1 MPPSSRQLESSE
13 SRLLAVETPT
23 ALGHTSSLAILDA
36 AAADHP
42 IDGRLLTAEVEARL
56 DELPVLRQCLMDV
69 PLGLDRPW
77 WRDDPGFDLNYHL
90 RYIAVPDPDDASSLA
105 QLVARI
111 HDRPLDR
118 RRPLW
123 ELYLISGLS
132 GGRVALLSKVH
143 LAALGSAQGNE
154 IAAGLIGS
162 SPELRGDP
170 DEDSGW
176 RPGPGPTTVQ
186 LVCSGWRNAM
196 LDPFRVAQAIPSR
209 LTNVPGLRALVNP
222 ALALLNQ
229 RTERSIVLPDEE
241 TITPRTSFNHR
252 VGAHRRWAKVSL
264 DFERIAAVRRSASV
278 STVDVLAALCAG
290 ALRWWL
296 LEHDELPRESL
307 KALVPLSVTDPD
319 AIDGIAGAVIHLQT
333 HRRKP
338 DERLAA
344 IHADIGAVVERH
356 GGLPAAEIQGIG
368 GGTPILGMIASRLLE
383 RSPLADRLLP
393 PFNTVITSVPGPKQ
407 QQYALGAPV
416 AEVYPVL
423 GVVDGIGLHFGAMS
437 VGDRLCLSL
446 VADRDLVPDL
456 DALAARLPEEL
467 TILERTVA
475 AAAEDATA

>member
-1 MPPSSRQLESSE
+1 MPPSARQLASAE

-42 IDGRLLTAEVEARL
+42 IDGRLLHAEVEARL
-56 DELPVLRQCLMDV
+56 DELPVLRQCLTEV

-77 WRDDPGFDLNYHL
+77 WRDDPGFDLDYHL
-90 RYIAVPDPDDASSLA
+90 RYIAVPEPDAASSLA
-105 QLVARI
+105 ELVARI
-111 HDRPLDR
+111 HGRPLDR

-132 GGRVALLSKVH
+132 GGRAALLSKVH

-154 IAAGLIGS
+154 IAAGLIGPS
-162 SPELRGDP
+162 AELRGRP
-170 DEDSGW
+170 DDDAGW
-176 RPGPGPTTVQ
+176 RPGPGPTPVQ
-186 LVCSGWRNAM
+186 MFCSSWRNTM
-196 LDPFRVAQAIPSR
+196 LDPLRAARAIPSR
-209 LTNVPGLRALVNP
+209 LTNVPGLRAVVNP

-229 RTERSIVLPDEE
+229 RTERSIILPDDE
-241 TITPRTSFNHR
+241 TITPRASFNHR
-252 VGAHRRWAKVSL
+252 VCSHRRWASSSL
-264 DFERIAAVRRSASV
+264 DFQRIAEVRRRAGV
-278 STVDVLAALCAG
+278 ATVDVLAALCAG

-296 LEHDELPRESL
+296 LEHDELPREPL
-307 KALVPLSVTDPD
+307 KALVPLSVSDPD
-319 AIDGIAGAVIHLQT
+319 ATDGIAGAVVSLQT

-344 IHADIGAVVERH
+344 ISAAIAQVVDRH
-356 GGLPAAEIQGIG
+356 GGLPAAEIQGVG

-393 PFNTVITSVPGPKQ
+393 PFNTVITSVPGPKL

-416 AEVYPVL
+416 AEIYPVL

-456 DALAARLPEEL
+456 DALAARIPDEL
-467 TILERTVA
+467 TILERAVA
-475 AAAEDATA
+475 SAGEQSGA